1 MVRSNT
7 IWNTMR
13 VGKAFCKFRDGG
25 FGRSVTYKKG
35 KSITRTSLYSSKDK
49 AFVFPL
55 GKGV

>member
-1 MVRSNT
+1 
-7 IWNTMR
+7 MR

-35 KSITRTSLYSSKDK
+35 KSISRTSLYSSKDK